1 MDLGV
6 LSPASY
12 YIQMPKIKLEKFVL
26 ITSSWCFSHWLL
38 AYLNVKNKTRNARI
52 LRSCLESFTFEMG
65 IVTLIHVCDVMFVVR
80 SEQPQPLGHERRK
93 IDNSNRQL
101 HDHRLLSLGTGTSIK
116 NKVAGLS

>member
-26 ITSSWCFSHWLL
+26 ITSSWLL

-80 SEQPQPLGHERRK
+80 SE
-93 IDNSNRQL
+93 
-101 HDHRLLSLGTGTSIK
+101 
-116 NKVAGLS
+116 